1 MKKDDRASLGSCCSQ
16 LGDLDQMANSGG
28 TCSTAAVPIVRPSQM
43 SVGVTTFGVEVLQLL
58 ASRIVMLNFGVG
70 RAIEWCDGS

>member
-1 MKKDDRASLGSCCSQ
+1 MIVSRLAAVAQ

-43 SVGVTTFGVEVLQLL
+43 SVGVTTFGIEVLQLL
-58 ASRIVMLNFGVG
+58 ASRTMNV
-70 RAIEWCDGS
+70 EYCSWESD